1 MYVAGYGMKD
11 HPRVCGEQFDCYF
24 ITLAKVGSP
33 PRVRGTGPGGLVGLA
48 VLGITP
54 ACAGNRAFPAAG
66 HGRGEDHPRVCGEQ
80 RASQKRSTV
89 LAGSPPRVRGT
100 VRGASWIIHRDR
112 ITPACAG
119 NSAIRTVAGAFPAD
133 HPRVCGEKLGG
144 GAMKAPFAG
153 SPPRVRG
160 KEQPQPVGASNQRIT
175 PACAGN
181 RLSSGDSS
189 RAV

>member
-1 MYVAGYGMKD
+1 MRGTKSITHGSSTDPRITPACAGNRPFMYVAGYGMKD

-33 PRVRGTGPGGLVGLA
+33 PRVRGT
-48 VLGITP
+48 
-54 ACAGNRAFPAAG
+54 
-66 HGRGEDHPRVCGEQ
+66 
-80 RASQKRSTV
+80 
-89 LAGSPPRVRGT
+89 
-100 VRGASWIIHRDR
+100 VRGASWSIHRDR